1 MSGTSPATAIKHDSN
16 KLRMDL
22 IPPEAELALAE
33 ILTYG
38 ANKYADRNWEK
49 GFEGGPQANWDRI
62 YGALRRHLLMY
73 LLGERLDQESGKP
86 HLWHALCC
94 MAFLVTYEVRGMLPE
109 LPGVVDK
116 ACTCNDC
123 YPPESRVPAPE
134 DKLPLTIDGNITDLR
149 FRVPGPKDKL
159 TLTITAEQAGMGHG
173 PWWENPTLQDD
184 VYGTTLRDD
193 L

>member
-49 GFEGGPQANWDRI
+49 GFEGGLQANWDRI

-94 MAFLVTYEVRGMLPE
+94 VAFLVTYEARGMLP
-109 LPGVVDK
+109 LVVTYGRGKDPT
-116 ACTCNDC
+116 AQ
-123 YPPESRVPAPE
+123 V
-134 DKLPLTIDGNITDLR
+134 TDERGYNEFNSDWRETVIGSVVRRSL
-149 FRVPGPKDKL
+149 
-159 TLTITAEQAGMGHG
+159 
-173 PWWENPTLQDD
+173 
-184 VYGTTLRDD
+184 GTTVREVTDEA
-193 L
+193 